1 MSTSRQEAGA
11 SRARPGNDG
20 ESWFA
25 DLGMPAGVAGGDD
38 EPSLMTPDWADSDEG
53 PEDSTFL
60 SRQARRLVR
69 ADDSAQRR
77 VYRTYL
83 AARAILGL
91 ALLATQMV
99 LLWLS
104 GRELSWLPLVSA
116 LYALQAGLAWWRWAY
131 LGKGHQRS
139 LRRLHWWATIGVDVA
154 AFGVLHWLD
163 PNSSLNHAALL
174 VLPVLMAGVLS
185 PRLPALATASAV
197 ALMLLAAAW
206 QRGMVG
212 GDLLS
217 LLSQAGMAGIGL
229 FVIVLVSGQMA
240 SRLAREE
247 RTARGS
253 LQLARQQAE
262 LNRLVIDEMSD
273 GVLVVDRQCR
283 VRSANPAAR
292 KLLAEQG
299 QCPVPPFSLQSED
312 GWRSLGEAVS
322 SAYRAGHWPRDGV
335 DLALSYAGGSPHSVR
350 VRARFTR
357 GQRGTVL
364 ATEGGGEVLAV
375 LFVEKLRDVLARQRQ
390 ERLVAMGRISA
401 GIAHEIRNPLA
412 AVAQANAL
420 LREDALRPDQE
431 RLLRIVADNVERL
444 KRIVDDVMEA
454 APGGQAPSRT
464 LDLNQEV
471 STICGEFARTVGL
484 VLGHECRLRVQ
495 MPLEPT
501 GAVFDADHLRRVLVN
516 LLENAL
522 RHSRDMAGSVL
533 LSIEM
538 LDGPFVRL
546 SVASDGEPIGPDV
559 EAHLFEPFHSTR
571 SRGTGLGL
579 YICRQLCERHG
590 ASIDYMRRP
599 GARHPNVFQVV
610 LRRDAVASEGRLYL

>member
-1 MSTSRQEAGA
+1 M
-11 SRARPGNDG
+11 
-20 ESWFA
+20 
-25 DLGMPAGVAGGDD
+25 
-38 EPSLMTPDWADSDEG
+38 
-53 PEDSTFL
+53 

-83 AARAILGL
+83 AARAVLGL
-91 ALLATQMV
+91 ALFVTQLV
-99 LLWLS
+99 LMWLS
-104 GRELSWLPLVSA
+104 SRELSWLPLVSGA
-116 LYALQAGLAWWRWAY
+116 YALQAGLTWWRWAL
-131 LGKGHQRS
+131 LGGGQHRS
-139 LRRLHWWATIGVDVA
+139 LRRLHWWSTIGVDVV
-154 AFGVLHWLD
+154 AFGVLHSLD
-163 PNSSLNHAALL
+163 PGSSLNHAALL

-185 PRLPALATASAV
+185 PRLPALATAAAV

-206 QRGMVG
+206 QRGMAG

-217 LLSQAGMAGIGL
+217 LLSQAGMAGIGM

-253 LQLARQQAE
+253 LELARQQAE

-312 GWRSLGEAVS
+312 GWRSLAEAVS

-335 DLALSYAGGSPHSVR
+335 DLALSYAGASPHSVR

-454 APGGQAPSRT
+454 APGGQAP
-464 LDLNQEV
+464 
-471 STICGEFARTVGL
+471 
-484 VLGHECRLRVQ
+484 
-495 MPLEPT
+495 LERWT
-501 GAVFDADHLRRVLVN
+501 
-516 LLENAL
+516 
-522 RHSRDMAGSVL
+522 
-533 LSIEM
+533 
-538 LDGPFVRL
+538 
-546 SVASDGEPIGPDV
+546 
-559 EAHLFEPFHSTR
+559 
-571 SRGTGLGL
+571 
-579 YICRQLCERHG
+579 
-590 ASIDYMRRP
+590 
-599 GARHPNVFQVV
+599 
-610 LRRDAVASEGRLYL
+610 